1 MKDQYL
7 VSCVLSISVMTGS
20 VGAPPVSWLV
30 LFPLFPEEVARLKSK
45 FCDDGV
51 SHSRWCKP
59 LWKGLTGIC
68 RS

>member
-45 FCDDGV
+45 FCDDE
-51 SHSRWCKP
+51 
-59 LWKGLTGIC
+59 GINP
-68 RS
+68 RDMGFHPNPIIA